1 MKPLISFAAVSLLA
15 ASAWA
20 VPTNSPIATTITTA
34 FGMAAYQG
42 ASCPAP
48 AAAVP
53 TDKKTWKHGLPEYN
67 DYNAAAKATDN
78 TQKAQLA
85 AAFVQKYPD
94 SDYKN
99 SALEIEM
106 GAQASVPSLQP
117 QAVATAEQLI
127 KSGTADADSL
137 LRAYVVLSY
146 LEPNLVQPNDPDMAA
161 KMTTLAQAAN
171 CGQQLLSGLPA
182 DQQAQ
187 YGPILTKA
195 LGFAQLN
202 QKNYSD
208 AIATLTKATQQ
219 NSKDPLAYYWLGIA
233 EVTQATPNYNNGIFD
248 LARASVLAPQT
259 AAIKNYLNTVY
270 TSYHGSA
277 DGLDTVITQATNN
290 PAPPAG
296 FNVMSKVDVENA
308 AAMAK
313 YNAELE
319 AAKNALPDPN
329 TFAGI
334 EARLKKADLAAT
346 EWKQV
351 KGQGYE
357 LQGVVTAVNAKT
369 ADIAVGSTSGSD
381 AQPDVRLILFTPLK
395 KLPKVGEKVTFSG
408 EVLSFKPNPPDP
420 STPFLL
426 TMDKGTIQGYSP
438 TAAKSGQ

>member
-1 MKPLISFAAVSLLA
+1 MKPLISIAAVSVLA
-15 ASAWA
+15 VSAWA
-20 VPTNSPIATTITTA
+20 VPATGPAGPISAS
-34 FGMAAYQG
+34 FGLAAWQG

-53 TDKKTWKHGLPEYN
+53 ADKMTWKHGLPEYN

-99 SALEIEM
+99 PALEMEM
-106 GAQASVPSLQP
+106 GAQVGVPSLQP
-117 QAVATAEQLI
+117 QAVQTAEQLI
-127 KSGTADADSL
+127 KSGTATSENL
-137 LRAYVVLSY
+137 LRAYVVISY
-146 LEPNLVQPNDPDMAA
+146 VDPNLVQQNDPDMAA
-161 KMTTLAQAAN
+161 KMTALSQAAT
-171 CGQQLLSGLPA
+171 CGQQLLANAPA

-187 YGPILTKA
+187 YNPILTKA

-219 NSKDPLAYYWLGIA
+219 NSKEPLPYYWLGIA
-233 EVTQATPNYNNGIFD
+233 EVTQSTPNYNNGIFD
-248 LARASVLAPQT
+248 LARASVLSPQT
-259 AAIKNYLNTVY
+259 DAIKNYLNTVY

-277 DGLDTVITQATNN
+277 DGLQDVITAATNN
-290 PAPPAG
+290 TAPPAG
-296 FNVMSKVDVENA
+296 FTVMSKVDVENA
-308 AAMAK
+308 DAMAK
-313 YNAELE
+313 YNAAV
-319 AAKNALPDPN
+319 AAQKNALPDAN

-334 EARLKKADLAAT
+334 EARLKRPELAAN

-357 LQGVVTAVNAKT
+357 LQGIVTAVTAKS
-369 ADIAVGSTSGSD
+369 ADLAVGNSAASD
-381 AQPDVRLILFTPLK
+381 PQPDVRLILFTPLK

-420 STPFLL
+420 NAAFML
-426 TMDKGTIQGYSP
+426 TMDKGTITGYSP
-438 TAAKSGQ
+438 TAAKGQ